1 MMYYRIAWK
10 HHQSSVWQWKST
22 KLTSLQTV
30 FHFLR
35 LHDAIPQDHL
45 RVFSSSSCEGL
56 KELLEQENQGRQQI
70 SATAEHF
77 LRERGMHVGKVT
89 GRASEQ
95 GGSEIQE
102 HQEKRVI
109 TATLPP
115 LLNQNN
121 TQEAFVEKKSIS
133 VLDRR
138 RWEIEMGAG
147 GDHDLPYTFALP
159 LSLPQT
165 LAWIRQ
171 MARVQR
177 AEVDPS
183 V

>member
-1 MMYYRIAWK
+1 MTYYRIAWK

-35 LHDAIPQDHL
+35 LHEAIPRDHL
-45 RVFSSSSCEGL
+45 RVFSSSSSEGL
-56 KELLEQENQGRQQI
+56 KELLEEENQGRQQI
-70 SATAEHF
+70 SATAEYF
-77 LRERGMHVGKVT
+77 LRERGLHVGKMT
-89 GRASEQ
+89 RRASEQ
-95 GGSEIQE
+95 GGSGIQKN
-102 HQEKRVI
+102 QEKKVI

-115 LLNQNN
+115 LLNQNSA
-121 TQEAFVEKKSIS
+121 QEAPVVEKRIS

-138 RWEIEMGAG
+138 RLEIEMGAG

-159 LSLPQT
+159 LSLPQK
-165 LAWIRQ
+165 LAWIRL

-177 AEVDPS
+177 AELEPS